1 MDLSATGTDRFS
13 FAVDGEQNSA
23 NFTLNVNGSAAGGG
37 LISGDT
43 FASVVQ
49 AAITTGT
56 GGSVDISI
64 ISTNVSDGSTAIV
77 TADLS
82 AITVTYDADTAELV
96 FRDPAGRSL
105 GFGYDASANGLANT
119 GVGPLLEEFVTGP
132 QNKNYDVRTSSATSQ
147 GDVIA
152 STQVRVEFSEDE
164 ARFNFNVNG
173 NYLDGSSTNSS
184 AAMANAIT
192 WDTTIPFEPSSLK
205 TNLDALMVTLNAVHD
220 KDVFEYKIEDRAI
233 TFYQRDGGELN
244 IGGFVT
250 PESHKNMVATVT
262 PVTSHQ
268 GDETT
273 LQFMN
278 QVKAVTATANGTQ
291 GIATTAT
298 LNLEADDLYGFTL
311 SDGTQSYTLNPTVV
325 DISNTTST
333 GKFVEA
339 VEDALLGSKIKTSM
353 DTDGNLFFRR
363 DDGGQIIL
371 QSFTSSTGKSGQ
383 WTPQSGQGDA
393 VALDG
398 TGSVPL
404 TVNLTSSSGSGSNYS
419 PLSGGGN
426 ASIAEIAVTSQQ
438 GASDALGA
446 IDSALAYVQAERSNL
461 GSIQNRLTHTI
472 DNLSNIVTSTGS
484 AQSRIRDTD
493 YAKETSELARTQ
505 IIQQAATAMLAQAN
519 QQPQLVLQLLQ

>member
-1 MDLSATGTDRFS
+1 MLLLFRLLLQS
-13 FAVDGEQNSA
+13 
-23 NFTLNVNGSAAGGG
+23 
-37 LISGDT
+37 
-43 FASVVQ
+43 
-49 AAITTGT
+49 GT
-56 GGSVDISI
+56 GGSADISI
-64 ISTNVSDGSTAIV
+64 MSTNVADGSTAIV

-152 STQVRVEFSEDE
+152 STQVRVEFSQDE
-164 ARFNFNVNG
+164 AKFNFNING

-233 TFYQRDGGELN
+233 IFYQRDGGELN

-262 PVTSHQ
+262 PVTSDQ
-268 GDETT
+268 GDGLD

-278 QVKAVTATANGTQ
+278 QVKQTSGTANGTQ

-298 LNLEADDLYGFTL
+298 MNLEGDDLYGFTL
-311 SDGTQSYTLNPTVV
+311 SDGTQSYTLNSTVV

-339 VEDALLGSKIKTSM
+339 IEDAILGSNIKVSM
-353 DTDGNLFFRR
+353 DTDGNVFFRR

-371 QSFTSSTGKSGQ
+371 QSFTSATGKTGS
-383 WTPQSGQGDA
+383 WNPASGQGDA

-398 TGSVPL
+398 TGSIPL
-404 TVNLTSSSGSGSNYS
+404 TVNLASSSGGSSNYS

-426 ASIAEIAVTSQQ
+426 ASI
-438 GASDALGA
+438 L
-446 IDSALAYVQAERSNL
+446 R
-461 GSIQNRLTHTI
+461 
-472 DNLSNIVTSTGS
+472 
-484 AQSRIRDTD
+484 
-493 YAKETSELARTQ
+493 
-505 IIQQAATAMLAQAN
+505 
-519 QQPQLVLQLLQ
+519 